1 MTSFEQIA
9 GSAVA
14 STLLKSLPALDA
26 IILFGSTATGHAR
39 ADSDVDIAVFG
50 AAPYGA
56 SQLFDARMASETV
69 LRKQVDLVD
78 LRKAP
83 TVLQMQVLKD
93 GRYLLGEK
101 SPLAGAFEL
110 FIVRSYEDLQIKRRG
125 LMQDIA
131 ERGTVHA

>member
-1 MTSFEQIA
+1 MTSFQQIA
-9 GSAVA
+9 DGAVV
-14 STLLKSLPALDA
+14 STLRVQLPALDA

-50 AAPYGA
+50 AAPYTG
-56 SQLFDARMASETV
+56 SQLFDAGMACEAM
-69 LRKQVDLVD
+69 LKKQVDLVD

-93 GRYLLGEK
+93 GRYLFGER

-110 FIVRSYEDLQIKRRG
+110 FIARSYEDLQIKRRD
-125 LMQDIA
+125 LMHDIA

>member
-56 SQLFDARMASETV
+56 SQLFDARMACETV

-78 LRKAP
+78 LRKARC
-83 TVLQMQVLKD
+83 VARVREEYVAAKD
-93 GRYLLGEK
+93 FRTAD
-101 SPLAGAFEL
+101 PPVA
-110 FIVRSYEDLQIKRRG
+110 
-125 LMQDIA
+125 
-131 ERGTVHA
+131 